1 MEELD
6 NWAKETSL
14 RWAKKF
20 GELFNKGKYLDK
32 KGVQHLLENVLKI
45 GYQHALENK
54 SND

>member
-14 RWAKKF
+14 RWTKEFEEAFK
-20 GELFNKGKYLDK
+20 KGKYLDK
-32 KGVQHLLENVLKI
+32 KGVQYLLEKVLKI